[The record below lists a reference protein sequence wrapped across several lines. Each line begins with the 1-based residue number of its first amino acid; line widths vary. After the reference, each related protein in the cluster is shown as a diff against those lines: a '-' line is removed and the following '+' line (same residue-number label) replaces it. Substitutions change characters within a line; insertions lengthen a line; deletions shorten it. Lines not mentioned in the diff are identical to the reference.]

1 MFGSITVRVNPLTP
15 VSRRAIVGKTMIIAS
30 WITGNSA
37 PISTKKR
44 GKVWLRFVF
53 MDIHMPEMDG
63 IQATKEILLNNSRP
77 PIIIALTA
85 NVMKESEQECY
96 DAGMRHFVHKPFKIN
111 ELQKVVT
118 SFGK

>member
-1 MFGSITVRVNPLTP
+1 MGYSIDIAVNGKD
-15 VSRRAIVGKTMIIAS
+15 AIQKHLAGNYDII
-30 WITGNSA
+30 
-37 PISTKKR
+37 
-44 GKVWLRFVF
+44 F

-85 NVMKESEQECY
+85 NVMKKSEQECY

-118 SFGK
+118 SFGKEIMSVRK